1 VYITIKGTRGKLPK
15 RQLLQK
21 SAGKRHGRF
30 RFNKATTHVFKFDAH
45 DIGDVSSVVVEVILA
60 STKIIVAIIDF
71 YKFNNIK
78 HTFFRINV
86 LKRTLKLIQYQWCT
100 SQFQP
105 LRESAAAQLPGLV

>member
-45 DIGDVSSVVVEVILA
+45 DVGDVSSVVVEVILA

-71 YKFNNIK
+71 CKFNSTA
-78 HTFFRINV
+78 HYFRINV
-86 LKRTLKLIQYQWCT
+86 LKRTLKLIQYQWCN
-100 SQFQP
+100 SQFEP
-105 LRESAAAQLPGLV
+105 LTEAAAIQCQDSYD